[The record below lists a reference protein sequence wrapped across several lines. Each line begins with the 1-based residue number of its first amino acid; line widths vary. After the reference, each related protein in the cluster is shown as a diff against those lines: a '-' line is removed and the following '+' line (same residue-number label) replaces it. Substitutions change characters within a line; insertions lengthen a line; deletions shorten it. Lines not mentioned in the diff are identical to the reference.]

1 MGEIGKKPNPIVSDH
16 ASRSHN
22 IPPILTVD
30 GIIIATLQHKSK
42 QTAEGQTS
50 HGRAPPN
57 HVMMVLMTS
66 QPIGVVPLAGMIAE
80 VGFTPSRV
88 QVLRTRVRKPP

>member
-42 QTAEGQTS
+42 QPN
-50 HGRAPPN
+50 GRRANLPW
-57 HVMMVLMTS
+57 TR
-66 QPIGVVPLAGMIAE
+66 
-80 VGFTPSRV
+80 TPQISM
-88 QVLRTRVRKPP
+88 LIF

>member
-50 HGRAPPN
+50 HCNFYSQKPVLLQVVCRFFG
-57 HVMMVLMTS
+57 HVYANRRD
-66 QPIGVVPLAGMIAE
+66 I
-80 VGFTPSRV
+80 R
-88 QVLRTRVRKPP
+88 R